1 MYQVEIRGIEEAQHP
16 FYIIQYRIVQ
26 AGNDWLD
33 SVARY
38 VHTQQ
43 GGRVQFLEPDL
54 KKMRKLPSGLDLI
67 NQVEKTLIAE
77 GQRLAQ
83 EHGK

>member
-26 AGNDWLD
+26 AGNEWLK

-38 VHTQQ
+38 VHTNQ

-54 KKMRKLPSGLDLI
+54 KKMRAQQTGLDLI
-67 NQVEKTLIAE
+67 NQVEKVLLTE
-77 GQRLAQ
+77 GQRLAR
-83 EHGK
+83 ENRK